1 MLASEK
7 VRNEYRQHIL
17 RGGRDYSVVHQVLY
31 LAPIMLIAGK
41 PHSILDVGF
50 GIGFGLRHMLEANC
64 LGRYVGYDPCTESY
78 EFVRNTFGG
87 DSRITLINE
96 RFRGTDASYDYTF
109 CIETI
114 DEIQDEEARIDF
126 LQQVSL
132 ATYKTLFLSSP
143 DRSRNDRGVY
153 TEHEMVRRLYK
164 AGFDN
169 VIPVTEQWTNLYICS

>member
-1 MLASEK
+1 MLALDK
-7 VRNEYRQHIL
+7 ARNEYRDHVL
-17 RGGRDYSVVHQVLY
+17 RGGRDYSVAHQVLY

-41 PHSILDVGF
+41 PCSILDVGV

-64 LGRYVGYDPCTESY
+64 LGAYTGYEPCRESY
-78 EFVRNTFGG
+78 DYVVSEFG
-87 DSRITLINE
+87 DNSRVTLINE
-96 RFRGTDASYDYTF
+96 PFTGTNASYDYTF

-114 DEIQDEEARIDF
+114 DSIADEDARINV
-126 LQQVSL
+126 LHQISL

-143 DRSRNDRGVY
+143 DRSRDDRGVY

-169 VIPVTEQWTNLYICS
+169 VIPVAERWTNFYICS